1 MLTETCYF
9 RYHHFN
15 FQQLDLQL
23 NFQLCSWRTLRS
35 RTTSGSITG
44 SWGRGSSGSWRSW
57 RRPLTTPRVM
67 VDLPPI
73 SCQGEQPQI
82 KITWQW
88 KSLSWFFCRVGPEY
102 RGYTY
107 SLIQG
112 ELSLDLMQR
121 LSAADL
127 EDMLKVANSSTVEN
141 FLNIQSFQRKNI
153 FLKYTPL
160 DLIYFICVL

>member
-35 RTTSGSITG
+35 RTTSGSRTG

-67 VDLPPI
+67 VGLPPT

-88 KSLSWFFCRVGPEY
+88 RNLSWFFWQGWTRVPWVHLLADPRRTEP
-102 RGYTY
+102 RLDAAFECSWPWGYAQGNKFINLFDLTVISKKKY
-107 SLIQG
+107 EIQ
-112 ELSLDLMQR
+112 D
-121 LSAADL
+121 
-127 EDMLKVANSSTVEN
+127 KVNYAVSEM
-141 FLNIQSFQRKNI
+141 
-153 FLKYTPL
+153 
-160 DLIYFICVL
+160 

>member
-1 MLTETCYF
+1 MNKDTNILFFPGNVVLTETCYF

-35 RTTSGSITG
+35 RTTSGSRTG

-57 RRPLTTPRVM
+57 RRPLTTPRAM

-73 SCQGEQPQI
+73 SCQGEKTHI
-82 KITWQW
+82 KVKLQW

-127 EDMLKVANSSTVEN
+127 EDMLKVTNSSI
-141 FLNIQSFQRKNI
+141 FLTLQSFQRKNM
-153 FLKYTPL
+153 KYKTK
-160 DLIYFICVL
+160 